1 MPSLRAGGGHGDQY
15 VELVVETPRNMSA
28 RQKELMREFCECSEG
43 DCHPDSASWVG
54 RVKKFWDDLSGGD
67 ESRPH

>member
-1 MPSLRAGGGHGDQY
+1 M
-15 VELVVETPRNMSA
+15 TP